1 MAKRSEVPIRH
12 RSSSHRPSGSQSATP
27 MKQPPSDRIDVAEL
41 SAATLCCFLWGGNAV
56 AVKYAISDI
65 GLPPIGGAG
74 VRFLISLPVVGLIC
88 LRSGIAWK
96 VERRHWWLLA
106 AHGVLTAVQIGAFN
120 WVT

>member
-27 MKQPPSDRIDVAEL
+27 MKQPPSDRIDAAGL

-56 AVKYAISDI
+56 AVKFAISDA

-74 VRFLISLPVVGLIC
+74 VRFLISLPVVALIC
-88 LRSGIAWK
+88 RRAGIVWN
-96 VERRHWWLLA
+96 VDRRYWWLLG
-106 AHGVLTAVQIGAFN
+106 AHAILTA
-120 WVT
+120 